1 MRSLFSYFCRTSEE
15 LETQVAVAEDAAE
28 VAMGVFRAQTQE
40 GSESLDKLQQQ
51 CKTLKDAL
59 TITQHERNKVK
70 FL

>member
-1 MRSLFSYFCRTSEE
+1 M
-15 LETQVAVAEDAAE
+15 AVAEDAAE